1 MRQFQLKVPFLLVI
15 LSFSLV
21 SNGQIENQISSAQP
35 ANFWINGVG
44 KTGNGLWLA
53 KNGGDAVMHGIRLT
67 NEAETRGGN
76 FQLTAGTLPGL
87 ATWLHDGV
95 NWVER
100 MRILSNGYVGIG
112 NTVPTSRLAV
122 CDTSTTIYT
131 PSGTGSAIPPGSIA
145 QFYNQSLADG
155 NGAHIIFT
163 AINASGAKNAAYI
176 GVVSNS
182 GATSFTPDVVIGQRN
197 GGSAWLE
204 RLRISAAGNVGI
216 GITNP
221 SQKLEVN
228 GLVAATGTSGGLKF
242 NSRQAGG
249 NDYQWYSSN
258 GMARLY
264 DHNNTADRIII
275 SANGNVG
282 IGSGNPGT
290 NKLSVDGTIG
300 AKKVKVTQNVWADF
314 VFEPGY
320 ALPSLREVEGYIL
333 ENKHL
338 PGIPTAK
345 EVQEDGLDLG
355 EMNKKLLQKVEE
367 LTLYII
373 EQQKRIE
380 KLEAASK

>member
-1 MRQFQLKVPFLLVI
+1 MRQFLLKIPFLLVL
-15 LSFSLV
+15 LSFSLT
-21 SNGQIENQISSAQP
+21 SDGQIENQISTAQP

-87 ATWLHDGV
+87 ATWLHDGT

-100 MRILSNGYVGIG
+100 MRIQSNGYIGIG
-112 NTVPTSRLAV
+112 TTIPGSRLV
-122 CDTSTTIYT
+122 VSDTSTVTYT
-131 PSGTGSAIPPGSIA
+131 PSGTGSAIPPGSIV
-145 QFYNQSLADG
+145 QVYNQSMADG
-155 NGAHIIFT
+155 NGAHIMMT
-163 AINASGAKNAAYI
+163 AVNASGNKNVAYM
-176 GVVSNS
+176 GAVSNS
-182 GATSFTPDVVIGQRN
+182 GSTAFTPDIVIGQRN
-197 GGSAWLE
+197 GGSGWFE

-216 GITNP
+216 GTTNP
-221 SQKLEVN
+221 SQKLEVS
-228 GLVAATGTSGGLKF
+228 GLVMITGISGGLRF

-264 DHNNTADRIII
+264 DHNNTVDRIVI
-275 SANGNVG
+275 SASGNVG

-300 AKKVKVTQNVWADF
+300 AKKIKVTQNIWADF

-320 ALPSLREVEGYIL
+320 TLPSLKEVEGYIR

-338 PGIPTAK
+338 PGIPTEK